1 MDCRA
6 NPVLLS
12 VFGERDNL
20 AVVVDML
27 HMRRDYLVGISVPFI
42 DLPRSFGHGPVG
54 MSLG

>member
-42 DLPRSFGHGPVG
+42 DLTYPGLLG
-54 MSLG
+54 MGQ